1 MMIALAHILHCAFI
15 ACILFL
21 VNLEKGVPI
30 MIPVGVGRGLMSSM
44 KRIANQE
51 ITEKRQK
58 KTEEKKEVG
67 RKGFVARF
75 LLGIRF

>member
-1 MMIALAHILHCAFI
+1 MYNNR
-15 ACILFL
+15 

-44 KRIANQE
+44 ERIANQE

-58 KTEEKKEVG
+58 KIGEKKEAG
-67 RKGFVARF
+67 RKGLIARF

>member
-1 MMIALAHILHCAFI
+1 
-15 ACILFL
+15 
-21 VNLEKGVPI
+21 

-58 KTEEKKEVG
+58 KTEEKKEVI
-67 RKGFVARF
+67 KNQSEKEEEK
-75 LLGIRF
+75 

>member
-1 MMIALAHILHCAFI
+1 
-15 ACILFL
+15 
-21 VNLEKGVPI
+21 

-44 KRIANQE
+44 ERIANQE

-58 KTEEKKEVG
+58 KTKEEKEVG
-67 RKGFVARF
+67 KKGFVTKV